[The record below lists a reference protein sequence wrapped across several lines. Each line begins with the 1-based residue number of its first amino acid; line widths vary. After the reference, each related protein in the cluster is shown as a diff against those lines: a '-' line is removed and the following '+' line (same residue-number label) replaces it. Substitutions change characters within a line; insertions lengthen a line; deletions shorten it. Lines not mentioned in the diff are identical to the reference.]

1 LTLFRILQE
10 ALHNVVK
17 HSGVK
22 RVDVKLSEQLNEIHL
37 TITDA
42 GKGFDIQA
50 AREGRGLGLASME
63 ERVRLVNGTVSI
75 VSRPMGGT
83 SIRVRVPFKSE
94 RDAERAAG

>member
-1 LTLFRILQE
+1 
-10 ALHNVVK
+10 
-17 HSGVK
+17 
-22 RVDVKLSEQLNEIHL
+22 
-37 TITDA
+37 
-42 GKGFDIQA
+42 
-50 AREGRGLGLASME
+50 LGLASME